1 MTADPERRALA
12 RSPSTGLVEFA
23 VLAAAGLVAGLVTSR
38 VDLAAFGVSFAA
50 AAVAAV
56 ALAEQPRLEV
66 LVDTDTERVL
76 EGDVVTMRVT
86 VRSTTAV
93 DRLDLIVAVPP
104 GLTVI
109 DGTNPLRHPS
119 SSRRGAIVR
128 VATEGRPVGPATAR
142 RRGPA
147 GSGSNRAWLR
157 WEGEAGRPST
167 MRVLPGPLALER
179 LVRPAR
185 TRVHAGNQIS
195 RARGSG
201 SEFADIRPF
210 QPGDRERDVNW
221 RISARRGEPW
231 VNQRHPERNADIV
244 LFLDTFDEVALRDGV
259 RAAAALATGY
269 LDHGD
274 RVGFIGFGGSLRWLF
289 PGGGRRQQYQLVDT
303 LVTTQVYESQAWR
316 DLRVVPRRCLPPSAL
331 VVAVSPLVD
340 DRVVAA
346 LGDLRSRAVD
356 VALLEVV
363 PPQAPTRTASFGPLA
378 ERLWRLE
385 RRAVTIPLGPAGRA
399 RRHLGRQPAAGRRGR
414 GGDHLSPS
422 RATGSRMTL
431 GPWNPARTASGAAA
445 LAVAAL
451 LVAGALATGRGE
463 AGGIAIVGLAGLLA
477 LGGAVAAGTRRPLA
491 PALALLALAMAGGN
505 GHSVAAVPLQAGA
518 LLAVALLAGWSIE
531 ERRPVP
537 GEPRVDAGRWS
548 MSAALVL
555 ATMAAGR
562 AGGAAVGT
570 ILAGSGGPGGW
581 SGGSGEHHG
590 RLVGSWPTSG
600 VMRKGHRPG
609 R

>member
-1 MTADPERRALA
+1 VTEPERPALV

-38 VDLAAFGVSFAA
+38 VDLAAFGVSFAT

-56 ALAEQPRLEV
+56 ALAKQPRLEV
-66 LVDTDTERVL
+66 QVDTDTERVL

-93 DRLDLIVAVPP
+93 DRLDLIVAVPH
-104 GLTVI
+104 GLTVVE
-109 DGTNPLRHPS
+109 GTNPYGIGLRAGEERSFELPLRADRWGPH
-119 SSRRGAIVR
+119 RLGV
-128 VATEGRPVGPATAR
+128 VALRAR
-142 RRGPA
+142 DRTG
-147 GSGSNRAWLR
+147 LVR
-157 WEGEAGRPST
+157 WEGETGTPST

-179 LVRPAR
+179 LVRPAH

-244 LFLDTFDEVALRDGV
+244 MFLDTFDEVALHDGV
-259 RAAAALATGY
+259 RAGAALATGY

-363 PPQAPTRTASFGPLA
+363 PPQAPTRTASYGPLA
-378 ERLWRLE
+378 ERLWLLE
-385 RRAVTIPLGPAGRA
+385 RRAVRSRFARLGVPVATWDGSQPLADA
-399 RRHLGRQPAAGRRGR
+399 VEEVITFRRHGRRG
-414 GGDHLSPS
+414 
-422 RATGSRMTL
+422 
-431 GPWNPARTASGAAA
+431 
-445 LAVAAL
+445 
-451 LVAGALATGRGE
+451 AG
-463 AGGIAIVGLAGLLA
+463 
-477 LGGAVAAGTRRPLA
+477 
-491 PALALLALAMAGGN
+491 
-505 GHSVAAVPLQAGA
+505 
-518 LLAVALLAGWSIE
+518 
-531 ERRPVP
+531 
-537 GEPRVDAGRWS
+537 
-548 MSAALVL
+548 
-555 ATMAAGR
+555 
-562 AGGAAVGT
+562 
-570 ILAGSGGPGGW
+570 
-581 SGGSGEHHG
+581 
-590 RLVGSWPTSG
+590 
-600 VMRKGHRPG
+600 
-609 R
+609 